1 MKPSGQNE
9 IVEVVE
15 VVENEIGAER
25 VGIWLSP
32 FAQFLESSDSD
43 PEALHSSSPPFHL
56 LHCQNKGSTAPWVPN
71 GRPLLVARFSE
82 SRHQ

>member
-15 VVENEIGAER
+15 AVENEIGAES

-43 PEALHSSSPPFHL
+43 PEVLHSPLPPFHL
-56 LHCQNKGSTAPWVPN
+56 LRCQNKGSTAPWAPK
-71 GRPLLVARFSE
+71 GRPLLVA
-82 SRHQ
+82 